1 MPPRRRPP
9 PAGARTDLPP
19 LKIVRKIFVLQAAY
33 YVSAAALILFTTLV
47 YGTAFSLDLVLSW
60 DAIRGDTTLGWMLGL
75 VWMLN
80 SLLWWVLLYYL
91 VYFASSNPPANKALA
106 LPVSVMFLLLLV
118 SRSKLI
124 PDFALT
130 IHFLHLLTTSLYTRS
145 IPSNWLWWGL
155 QCGSAALMTFL
166 GVWACQWRELRPISF
181 GSLTVSGNAT
191 QTSNA
196 VFPSRVEEHSEPF
209 LSGRSRGRGRNVDG
223 GEYEMTDIKGDQAV

>member
-47 YGTAFSLDLVLSW
+47 YGTAFSLDLVLGW

-80 SLLWWVLLYYL
+80 SLLC
-91 VYFASSNPPANKALA
+91 
-106 LPVSVMFLLLLV
+106 VMFLLLLV